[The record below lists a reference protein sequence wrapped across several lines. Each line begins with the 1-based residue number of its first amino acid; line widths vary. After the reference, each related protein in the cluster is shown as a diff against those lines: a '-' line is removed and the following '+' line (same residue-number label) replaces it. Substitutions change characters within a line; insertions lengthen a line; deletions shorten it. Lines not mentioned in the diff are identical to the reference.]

1 MRYSPVRRSPPG
13 SKLPVLPLD
22 LHVLGLPPAFNLSH
36 DQTLQLQSLRSL
48 PSRGR
53 KRIKLGSS
61 SNVSNMT
68 SRLSRSSVTVHRL
81 VDKRPHELPDRL
93 LKSVAA
99 GPILP
104 EPRHHLCG
112 GPAAREAYSTDSAR
126 SDKPLMRKNF
136 TSVIKWQSYVS
147 ISSA

>member
-1 MRYSPVRRSPPG
+1 M
-13 SKLPVLPLD
+13 LPLD

-48 PSRGR
+48 PFRRR

-93 LKSVAA
+93 LKSGSGLYKERSVAA

-112 GPAAREAYSTDSAR
+112 DPAAREAYSTDSGHSVKTESAAVRWRLHCGSLTSGIAR
-126 SDKPLMRKNF
+126 R
-136 TSVIKWQSYVS
+136 T
-147 ISSA
+147 